1 MSPVEPAGVGP
12 AELAAPQTNYQKGF
26 AFSVGAT
33 LCIATMYPL
42 GKFAMPGMG
51 GAPGWA
57 LVFAVAGS
65 VFSVLMLLV
74 TGQARHIVLRRDLWG
89 SVLAIGLLNG
99 VGAVGFW
106 AGLERIDPTF
116 ASTLGR
122 MLPVLCVLGGV
133 VFYGER
139 ISRWELLPV
148 LLIITGGIGAVAGRP
163 SGEILGVG
171 LTLGGCVMGASQFI
185 LAKRIVHD
193 VPVGALTAWRM
204 IFAVPL
210 VATWAWSTGRLDFSA
225 AEPLHWSATLTAAFL
240 VSYLSRTLNFHAYRH
255 WPIAYTS
262 IVDFSQPVFVLPLA
276 LLLLGEMP
284 DLQGIVGGVVI
295 IVGGV
300 WLVLA
305 HRHSRKIA
313 TLQAEATEP
322 Q

>member
-1 MSPVEPAGVGP
+1 MSPADLDEIGP
-12 AELAAPQTNYQKGF
+12 AADAAPQVNYRKGL
-26 AFSVGAT
+26 AYSIGAT
-33 LCIATMYPL
+33 LCFATMYSLAKYSMP
-42 GKFAMPGMG
+42 AMGD
-51 GAPGWA
+51 APGWS
-57 LVFAVAGS
+57 LVFVLAGS
-65 VFSVLMLLV
+65 VFSVLMLVV
-74 TGQARHIVLRRDLWG
+74 TGQIRHIVLRRDLWG

-116 ASTLGR
+116 ASMLGR

-133 VFYGER
+133 VFYNER
-139 ISRWELLPV
+139 LSRWELLPV
-148 LLIITGGIGAVAGRP
+148 GLIIAGGIGAVAGRP
-163 SGEILGVG
+163 SGQILGVG

-193 VPVGALTAWRM
+193 IPVGALTAWRM

-210 VATWAWSTGRLDFSA
+210 VAIWAWSTGRLDYSA
-225 AEPLHWSATLTAAFL
+225 AGPSHWSATLLAAFL

-262 IVDFSQPVFVLPLA
+262 IVDFAQPVFVLPLA
-276 LLLLGEMP
+276 LLILGEVP
-284 DLQGIVGGVVI
+284 DLQGIVGGAII

-305 HRHSRKIA
+305 HRQGRKNA
-313 TLQAEATEP
+313 KLQAETAEP

>member
-1 MSPVEPAGVGP
+1 MSPAEPVEIGP
-12 AELAAPQTNYQKGF
+12 PGAAPQTNYRKGL
-26 AFSVGAT
+26 AYSIGAT

-42 GKFAMPGMG
+42 GKYAMPQMG

-65 VFSVLMLLV
+65 VFSVFMLLV
-74 TGQARHIVLRRDLWG
+74 TGQIRHLLLRRDLWG

-148 LLIITGGIGAVAGRP
+148 GLIIAGGVGAVAGRP

-193 VPVGALTAWRM
+193 IPVGALTAWRM

-210 VATWAWSTGRLDFSA
+210 VATWAWSTGRLDYSA
-225 AEPLHWSATLTAAFL
+225 AEPSHWSATLGAAFL

-276 LLLLGEMP
+276 LLLLGEVP
-284 DLQGIVGGVVI
+284 NLQGILGGVVI
-295 IVGGV
+295 ILGGV

-305 HRHSRKIA
+305 HRQVHKNA
-313 TLQAEATEP
+313 TLQAETTEP